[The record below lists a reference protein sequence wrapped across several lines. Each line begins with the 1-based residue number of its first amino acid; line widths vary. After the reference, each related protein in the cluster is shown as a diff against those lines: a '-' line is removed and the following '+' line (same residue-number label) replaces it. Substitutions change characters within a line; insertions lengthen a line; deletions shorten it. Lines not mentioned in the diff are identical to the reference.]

1 MKKLQTDQTASQQAG
16 AGSHKKR
23 PLFVIL
29 VLCLLLGG
37 GIMISMIVL
46 GSSISRFSKE
56 DAHVIPLIPLEA
68 VSLEPGEKVV
78 VGASGTKTNPGA
90 DASGTKT
97 NPASDASG
105 TKTNPAS
112 DASGTKTNP
121 AQEEN
126 PAAAGN
132 TSNSTGQPK
141 EYRGEFQVYD
151 DAQTWNS
158 ETHVDLFRN
167 SYDGTVRSDDGEKV
181 IAPGVSNF
189 YDFTVKNNGEIPLD
203 YTISLKVDTYLGEQE
218 NDSAIPLEW
227 RLLSGDGTAISDWRE
242 YNEEAEV
249 LRRATLNI
257 RRQDKYAIEWR
268 WAFERGD
275 DEADTNMG
283 NLTVNQPLG
292 VNAEIYIY
300 AEQSAS
306 WDGKPPSIWDAP
318 ETGDAANI
326 LFYIALAAASA
337 CGVLMVL
344 RVRRKEDKG

>member
-29 VLCLLLGG
+29 VLCLLLGC

-97 NPASDASG
+97 NPGADASG
-105 TKTNPAS
+105 TKTNPAA
-112 DASGTKTNP
+112 DASQSGTNQNSAT
-121 AQEEN
+121 ADT
-126 PAAAGN
+126 AGN
-132 TSNSTGQPK
+132 TNNSTGQPK

-218 NDSAIPLEW
+218 SDSAIPLEW

-242 YNEEAEV
+242 YSEEAEV

-257 RRQDKYAIEWR
+257 RRQDKYTVEWR
-268 WAFERGD
+268 WAFEQGE
-275 DEADTNMG
+275 DEADTDMG
-283 NLTVNQPLG
+283 NLAVNQPLG
-292 VNAEIYIY
+292 VNAEIYLY
-300 AEQSAS
+300 AEQSAG
-306 WDGKPPSIWDAP
+306 WDGKPPGIWDAP
-318 ETGDAANI
+318 ETGDAASP
-326 LFYIALAAASA
+326 LFYLVLAASSA
-337 CGVLMVL
+337 CGLLTVL